1 MLHFAPMLSLLFRPA
16 TQPVPRRTAPARP
29 AGWTALLL
37 ALLLA
42 ASHARAA
49 GDERKV
55 LVLYSL
61 GAENVS
67 AWQAMVHKGLYDELD
82 RNAWGDV
89 PTIFE
94 EHFDA
99 GRVGRQAA
107 LDSMAPYLR
116 IKYGQVKLDAV
127 VTENYLAAAFLNS
140 HPELFPGVPRYYVNH
155 GRKGWHPRDGEA
167 LEVAHDYGRMLGVIT
182 RVAPATKRIVV
193 VGDKTPRVQEW
204 IAGAREAARSYGQ
217 RLQMEYWDN
226 QSFDELYRRASL
238 LKGGAAILMF
248 ATYTDST
255 GGAALPSDVA
265 RKLAGV
271 AQVPIFTH
279 ADALIV
285 PGIAG
290 GYVLSGENIG
300 RAIARILQGQPADMS
315 NVQQY
320 VFDYPTAEHYG
331 FMHIPPG
338 AEMLNRP
345 QGMWEQYRWQ
355 IILGVSLILAEGV
368 LIAALVMALRARR
381 RALALLHDERN
392 NLEDR
397 VLQRTLELLMANT
410 RLEELATTDPLT
422 GLANRRKMT
431 EQIGKELDRVRR
443 LRHPLA
449 LLMVDIDLFKRIND
463 TYGHEAGDRAI
474 VGVSAMLTAG
484 LRAVDL
490 AARYGG
496 AEFVLLMPETDS
508 DTAAL
513 AAERLRLAAS
523 QLAVE
528 VDGGLSISL
537 TISVGVAVA
546 RPQDAP
552 DTASSLLARADRALY
567 KAKKEGRDRVILGE

>member
-1 MLHFAPMLSLLFRPA
+1 L
-16 TQPVPRRTAPARP
+16 PRL
-29 AGWTALLL
+29 AGWAGLLL

-42 ASHARAA
+42 AAQARAA
-49 GDERKV
+49 GEERKV

-61 GAENVS
+61 GTENAS
-67 AWQAMVHKGLYDELD
+67 AWQAMVHKGLYDELG
-82 RNAWGDV
+82 RKAWGDV

-99 GRVGRQAA
+99 ARVGKQAT

-116 IKYGQVKLDAV
+116 VKYGQVKLDAV
-127 VTENYLAAAFLNS
+127 VTENYLAATFLNS

-155 GRKGWHPRDGEA
+155 GRKGWRPRDGEA
-167 LEVAHDYGRMLGVIT
+167 LEVTHDYGRMLGVIT
-182 RVAPATKRIVV
+182 RVAPSTKRIVV

-204 IAGAREAARSYGQ
+204 IAGAREAARSYGE

-238 LKGGAAILMF
+238 LKGGTAILMF
-248 ATYTDST
+248 ATYTDNA

-279 ADALIV
+279 VDALIV

-290 GYVLSGENIG
+290 GYVLSGESVG
-300 RAIARILQGQPADMS
+300 QAIARILQGQPADMS
-315 NVQQY
+315 NVQRY
-320 VFDYPTAEHYG
+320 EFDYPTAEHYG
-331 FMHIPPG
+331 FMHIPQG
-338 AEMLNRP
+338 ALMLNRP
-345 QGMWEQYRWQ
+345 QGIWEQYRWQ
-355 IILGVSLILAEGV
+355 IVLGVGLLLAEGV
-368 LIAALVMALRARR
+368 LIAALAMALRARR
-381 RALALLHDERN
+381 RALAELHDERN

-410 RLEELATTDPLT
+410 KLEQLAITDPLT
-422 GLANRRKMT
+422 GIANRRKMT
-431 EQIGKELDRVRR
+431 EQIGKELERVRR

-449 LLMVDIDLFKRIND
+449 LLMVDIDHFKRIND

-474 VGVSAMLTAG
+474 VGVAGMLTAS
-484 LRAVDL
+484 LRAVDM
-490 AARYGG
+490 AARFGG
-496 AEFVLLMPETDS
+496 AEFVLLMPETDI

-513 AAERLRLAAS
+513 AAERLRAAAS

-528 VDGGLSISL
+528 VDGGLAISL
-537 TISVGVAVA
+537 TISVGVAA
-546 RPQDAP
+546 SRPVDAP
-552 DTASSLLARADRALY
+552 DTTSSLLARADRALH
-567 KAKKEGRDRVILGE
+567 KAKKEGRDRVVLGE